1 MSYLKETTYNG
12 LTVAQNERRQWGVVD
27 QKGNIVVPFGKYD
40 WIDGFDQGLARVN
53 KWILTDKVSFLKTK
67 YWGVINEKGEEVLPL
82 EYEEIWNFLGKN
94 RYSTKAV
101 KDGVQST
108 VYFHDLNPELPKR
121 SGGQSRYSDDDGGY
135 YEDPN
140 DGLYF
145 DIDQCYDY
153 EGNFDFERLEDA
165 IMDGE
170 YVPEDW

>member
-1 MSYLKETTYNG
+1 M
-12 LTVAQNERRQWGVVD
+12 
-27 QKGNIVVPFGKYD
+27 
-40 WIDGFDQGLARVN
+40 
-53 KWILTDKVSFLKTK
+53 
-67 YWGVINEKGEEVLPL
+67 PL

-121 SGGQSRYSDDDGGY
+121 SGGQSRCSDDDGGY

-145 DIDQCYDY
+145 DINKCYDY